1 MIKIRNTKIIT
12 FRLIDRKAILQLTPS
27 KEIEIDENTVFACR
41 YMGGWSSY
49 ILIRKEKDG
58 YISYPISVKV
68 AKQISKYF
76 ESNGNGFNYD
86 YFRMPFEKFYFA

>member
-12 FRLIDRKAILQLTPS
+12 FSLINRKAVLQLTPS
-27 KEIEIDENTVFACR
+27 KEIELDENTVFACK
-41 YMGGWSSY
+41 YMSGWGGY

-58 YISYPISVKV
+58 YRSYPISVKV

-76 ESNGNGFNYD
+76 EPNGNDFNYD